1 MTAAYPPS
9 NSTPPRPHIYSAKR
23 PFPLAPGLVA
33 RRRGS
38 KPSHNAT
45 TTPKQH
51 YGSGLGGFG
60 AVEKDDCCV
69 RVMCVACESRF
80 RALTSHARPPQQP
93 QGCACRSRAH
103 TGAPHGVSGGASQG
117 PAARQTRFDVTRPH
131 PRSGRAVLDVT
142 CAHNADA
149 GEGKQGVEIN
159 FYARMHKK
167 HAKDGHVHGWR
178 CDECSRESG
187 PNREEARV

>member
-1 MTAAYPPS
+1 MVKTGACRDWVVYIACGSRDWAGTSPTS
-9 NSTPPRPHIYSAKR
+9 PPRQPHS
-23 PFPLAPGLVA
+23 
-33 RRRGS
+33 S
-38 KPSHNAT
+38 PS
-45 TTPKQH
+45 P
-51 YGSGLGGFG
+51 
-60 AVEKDDCCV
+60 
-69 RVMCVACESRF
+69 
-80 RALTSHARPPQQP
+80 
-93 QGCACRSRAH
+93 SRAR
-103 TGAPHGVSGGASQG
+103 TGAPGGISGGASQG
-117 PAARQTRFDVTRPH
+117 PAARQTRLEVTRPH

-187 PNREEARV
+187 PNREEARA